1 MISPELL
8 RRYPFF
14 GFMTEEQ
21 FQKVAM
27 ISEEIEFEEGEV
39 LFESGAAG
47 DAFYL
52 LIDGAV
58 ELSYVVFD
66 QINPELCK
74 EFQVGDINP
83 GEVFG
88 VAAVIAPRKFTATAK
103 ATMNGQAI
111 EIDADA
117 LLALCG
123 EDAAFGYGLMAQVA
137 KATAERL
144 GFTRTQL
151 AAAWNA

>member
-14 GFMTEEQ
+14 GFMNEEQ

-27 ISEEIEFEEGEV
+27 ISEEIELDEGDV
-39 LFESGAAG
+39 VFESDAAG
-47 DAFYL
+47 DALYML
-52 LIDGAV
+52 MSGSV
-58 ELSYVVFD
+58 ELHYVVFD
-66 QINPELCK
+66 HINTELRK

-83 GEVFG
+83 GEAFG
-88 VAAVIAPRKFTATAK
+88 LSAVIEPYKFTAMAKMTAS
-103 ATMNGQAI
+103 GEAI
-111 EIDADA
+111 RVDADA
-117 LLALCG
+117 LLKMCG
-123 EDAAFGYGLMAQVA
+123 EDAAFGYGLMTQVA
-137 KATAERL
+137 KATMERL

>member
-14 GFMTEEQ
+14 GFMDEEQ

-27 ISEEIEFEEGEV
+27 ISDEIELDEDEV
-39 LFESGAAG
+39 LFESATAG
-47 DAFYL
+47 DALYL
-52 LIDGAV
+52 LMSGTI
-58 ELSYVVFD
+58 ELHYVVFD
-66 QINPELCK
+66 QINPELRK

-88 VAAVIAPRKFTATAK
+88 VSAVIAPHKFTATAQV
-103 ATMNGQAI
+103 TTSGEAI
-111 EIDADA
+111 KIDANG
-117 LLALCG
+117 LLAMCN
-123 EDAAFGYGLMAQVA
+123 EDPAFGYGLMAQVA
-137 KATAERL
+137 KATMERL

>member
-14 GFMTEEQ
+14 GYMNEEQ

-27 ISEEIEFEEGEV
+27 ISDEIELEEDDIV
-39 LFESGAAG
+39 FESGAVG
-47 DAFYL
+47 DALYML
-52 LIDGAV
+52 LDGAV
-58 ELSYVVFD
+58 EIHYVVFD
-66 QINPELCK
+66 QINPELRK

-88 VAAVIAPRKFTATAK
+88 LSAVIAPRKLTATAK
-103 ATMNGQAI
+103 VTLGGTAI
-111 EIDADA
+111 KINADNLMA
-117 LLALCG
+117 MCA
-123 EDAAFGYGLMAQVA
+123 EDPQFGYGLMTQVA
-137 KATAERL
+137 KTTLERL

-151 AAAWNA
+151 AAARNI